1 MNELTIS
8 KFEQAEQLHARII
21 ASGQMA
27 ADALLELCRCLKQ
40 MKDEKLYEEF
50 GYNDFDEYCVEKA
63 GIKSRMADYYIST
76 YERLGSTVLT
86 ENAGLGITKLSLIAG
101 MNPIERTE
109 LLESGELEGKSVA
122 EIKEIVAK
130 SKEQGEQ
137 ISMLEKEN
145 GNLKE
150 SIEEIEE
157 GYEDQIAEIK
167 ENYEDQIA
175 DLEKELKELRNAP
188 VEVAVEQ
195 MSDEE
200 KEKIRK
206 DIEKE
211 VRKELKSKEE
221 ATIQKA
227 VDKAV
232 SEAEKKAVE
241 KGKQEAERELESQI
255 EALKAAAT
263 QSKAIA
269 EEAERKL
276 KLADNTAAVVSV
288 YFQSAQDSI
297 NALIK
302 YVQNIENE
310 DDRAKYMNACKKLL
324 ETAIAATEQ

>member
-122 EIKEIVAK
+122 EIKEIVAR

-137 ISMLEKEN
+137 ISMLQKEN
-145 GNLKE
+145 EELRE
-150 SIEEIEE
+150 SVDTAEE
-157 GYEDQIAEIK
+157 YEDR
-167 ENYEDQIA
+167 IA
-175 DLEKELKELRNAP
+175 DLEKKLKELQNAP

-241 KGKQEAERELESQI
+241 KGKQEAERDLESQI
-255 EALKAAAT
+255 EALKAAAA

-269 EEAERKL
+269 EEAEKKL

-288 YFQSAQDSI
+288 YFQSAQNSI
-297 NALIK
+297 NALIG
-302 YVQNIENE
+302 YVKDIERE
-310 DDRAKYMNACKKLL
+310 SDREKYMNASRKLL
-324 ETAIAATEQ
+324 EMAIEATK